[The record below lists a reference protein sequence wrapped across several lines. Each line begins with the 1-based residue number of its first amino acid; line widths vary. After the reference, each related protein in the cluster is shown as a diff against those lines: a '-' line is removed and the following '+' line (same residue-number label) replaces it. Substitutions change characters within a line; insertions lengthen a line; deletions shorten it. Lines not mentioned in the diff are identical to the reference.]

1 MCVCLELEVE
11 NEVVTGFL
19 FKVSEHS
26 GSLFQPINEDFFL
39 SCVKVISDQ
48 SMKTVICFPYILYV
62 LDKRSVR
69 VSHFITVYSAADYI
83 VLASRRKGQ

>member
-1 MCVCLELEVE
+1 
-11 NEVVTGFL
+11 
-19 FKVSEHS
+19 
-26 GSLFQPINEDFFL
+26 
-39 SCVKVISDQ
+39 VKVISDQ

-83 VLASRRKGQ
+83 VLALIIRQGEKDSRS